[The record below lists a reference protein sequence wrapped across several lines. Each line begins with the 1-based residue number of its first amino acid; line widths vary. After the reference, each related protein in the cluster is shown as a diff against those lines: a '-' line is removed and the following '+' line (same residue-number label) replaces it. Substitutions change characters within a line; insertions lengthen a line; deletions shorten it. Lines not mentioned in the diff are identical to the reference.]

1 MSSRNRAKA
10 IARWFLLEGSDSR
23 LAEAPAPIRRRPL
36 GQLSSG
42 WAVQPSYHEGTAGR
56 ARSHDLR
63 SGERHSPSP
72 VLVWSVGRPAK
83 RLSTHCHVQREGSK
97 GSAEKFDAAK
107 HLGYIKLKHLEICM
121 AITRL
126 KLRQFTAFREIDV
139 RTISGI
145 NVIVGGNGTGK
156 THLMKAAYAACD
168 ISKTRD
174 EFSEKILRTFFA
186 KNIGR
191 LVRQSRG
198 QSSSCRIEV
207 FRGDLR
213 LLSSFSRHAQLPS
226 QPKVTGADAWC
237 ENPVESVYIPAKE
250 VLANAP
256 GLRSHYL
263 QGEIHLEETDVDIID
278 RAYRPPLCEDLDT
291 RRTSVLSDLQLM
303 MGGVINTVDEEF
315 FLKNRREIID
325 FSLLSEGIRK
335 LGLLSLLIQ
344 NGTIRPES
352 VLFWDEPESNL
363 NPRLFKKLIEILLQ
377 LQEMGVQVFIA
388 THSYVIL
395 KELDLQ
401 TKEEGKVAYHAL
413 FRKGEG
419 DGVCCHT
426 TDSFLKI
433 HPNAI
438 VETFDDLYDREVVRS
453 LGGQRDDRNNGGKD
467 PNFAYN

>member
-1 MSSRNRAKA
+1 
-10 IARWFLLEGSDSR
+10 
-23 LAEAPAPIRRRPL
+23 
-36 GQLSSG
+36 
-42 WAVQPSYHEGTAGR
+42 
-56 ARSHDLR
+56 
-63 SGERHSPSP
+63 
-72 VLVWSVGRPAK
+72 
-83 RLSTHCHVQREGSK
+83 
-97 GSAEKFDAAK
+97 
-107 HLGYIKLKHLEICM
+107 M

-168 ISKTRD
+168 ISKTKD
-174 EFSEKILRTFFA
+174 EFSEKILRTFLA

-237 ENPVESVYIPAKE
+237 ENPVESAYIPVKE

-263 QGEIHLEETDVDIID
+263 QGEVHLEETDVDIID

-291 RRTSVLSDLQLM
+291 HRTRILSDLQLM
-303 MGGVINTVDEEF
+303 MGGVINTVDEDS
-315 FLKNRREIID
+315 FLKNKREIID

-377 LQEMGVQVFIA
+377 LQEMGVQIFIA

-413 FRKGEG
+413 SRKGEG

-453 LGGQRDDRNNGGKD
+453 LGAKENDRNNGGKD
-467 PNFAYN
+467 PDFAYN

>member
-1 MSSRNRAKA
+1 
-10 IARWFLLEGSDSR
+10 
-23 LAEAPAPIRRRPL
+23 
-36 GQLSSG
+36 
-42 WAVQPSYHEGTAGR
+42 
-56 ARSHDLR
+56 
-63 SGERHSPSP
+63 
-72 VLVWSVGRPAK
+72 
-83 RLSTHCHVQREGSK
+83 
-97 GSAEKFDAAK
+97 
-107 HLGYIKLKHLEICM
+107 M

-168 ISKTRD
+168 ISKTRG
-174 EFSEKILRTFFA
+174 EFPEKILRTFLA

-191 LVRQSRG
+191 LVRQPRG
-198 QSSSCRIEV
+198 QSPSCRIEV

-237 ENPVESVYIPAKE
+237 ENPVESVYIPVKE

-256 GLRSHYL
+256 GIRSHYL

-278 RAYRPPLCEDLDT
+278 CACRSPLREDLDAH
-291 RRTSVLSDLQLM
+291 RKKVLSDLQRM
-303 MGGVINTVDEEF
+303 MGGMVNTVDEEF
-315 FLKNRREIID
+315 FLENKQGVID

-344 NGTIRPES
+344 NGTISPRS
-352 VLFWDEPESNL
+352 ILFWDEPESNL
-363 NPRLFKKLIEILLQ
+363 NPRLFKKLIEILFQ
-377 LQEMGVQVFIA
+377 LQEMGVQIFIA
-388 THSYVIL
+388 THSYVML

-401 TKEEGKVAYHAL
+401 TKEGDKVACHAL
-413 FRKGEG
+413 YRNVEN

-467 PNFAYN
+467 PDFAYN